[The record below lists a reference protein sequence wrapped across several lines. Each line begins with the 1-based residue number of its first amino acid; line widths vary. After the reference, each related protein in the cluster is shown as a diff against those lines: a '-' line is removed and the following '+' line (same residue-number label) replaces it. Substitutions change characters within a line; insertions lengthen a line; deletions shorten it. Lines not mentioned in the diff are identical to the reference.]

1 MFGPNIMG
9 NFQME
14 RPLIRRA
21 GEAFSTSYI
30 GSYRYSFTGSYD
42 TSFTDYVTFAARSS
56 NIAYGNSTTV
66 QAPSVL
72 ALLIVKT

>member
-1 MFGPNIMG
+1 
-9 NFQME
+9 ME

-30 GSYRYSFTGSYD
+30 GSYRYSFEGSYG

-56 NIAYGNSTTV
+56 NSAYGNSTTV
-66 QAPSVL
+66 QAPS
-72 ALLIVKT
+72 ALLLFVIKT